1 MIVTGNSWRYRIAQ
15 RLILSRIH
23 AALGLDRAAHPV
35 TGGFYSSA
43 APLSPQT
50 FQYFQSL
57 DM

>member
-1 MIVTGNSWRYRIAQ
+1 MTGNSWRYKIAQ

-23 AALGLDRAAHPV
+23 AALGLDRAAHPE